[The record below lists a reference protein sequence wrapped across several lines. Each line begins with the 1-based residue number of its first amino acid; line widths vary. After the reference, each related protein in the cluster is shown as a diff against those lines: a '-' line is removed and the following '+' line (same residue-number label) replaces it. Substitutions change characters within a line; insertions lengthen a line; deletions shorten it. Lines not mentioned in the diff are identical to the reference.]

1 MEIIKAILFGIVEGI
16 TEWLPISSTGHMIL
30 LNEFINLNVS
40 KDFYSLFEVVIQLGA
55 IMAVVVMYFK
65 TIWPFGF
72 GKTKKETKE
81 TFNLWGKILVACVP
95 AAIIGILLD
104 DWLDAHLYNSIVVS
118 LMLIIYGI
126 IFIVVESKNMGKGKT
141 ENLNERDLFKSDNIS
156 PFFDFDEEEFSN
168 MSRVQKPKTTNVM
181 EYERKKRVEKRYDMG
196 NFSKIERTEVVEKK
210 KFKPSPIISPVYG
223 ILNEDY
229 KPEDIKSKT
238 DNVVNTGLDFNS
250 VRKKA
255 FGEETLGEPEATYYE
270 ESVTVKV
277 KENEEEKQQKV
288 KTIDELLEDTSD
300 VTIDVDEKNS
310 VEDKNNK
317 EATNEVADYERI
329 DKDLEEVTAKC
340 DVNKTEMKKV
350 EDDDTLENDLFDL
363 IDSMYDNR
371 EEGDI

>member
-1 MEIIKAILFGIVEGI
+1 MGLLNKIKGILFEEVE
-16 TEWLPISSTGHMIL
+16 E
-30 LNEFINLNVS
+30 
-40 KDFYSLFEVVIQLGA
+40 DEVVSTPKSEEKKPIAEKIEPQRKVEEPVEKSVQKVTA
-55 IMAVVVMYFK
+55 PV
-65 TIWPFGF
+65 
-72 GKTKKETKE
+72 KET
-81 TFNLWGKILVACVP
+81 
-95 AAIIGILLD
+95 
-104 DWLDAHLYNSIVVS
+104 
-118 LMLIIYGI
+118 
-126 IFIVVESKNMGKGKT
+126 KT

-317 EATNEVADYERI
+317 EATDEVADYERI

>member
-1 MEIIKAILFGIVEGI
+1 MGLLNKIKGILFEEVE
-16 TEWLPISSTGHMIL
+16 E
-30 LNEFINLNVS
+30 
-40 KDFYSLFEVVIQLGA
+40 DEVVSTPKSEEKKPIAEKIEPQRKVEEPVEKSVPKVTA
-55 IMAVVVMYFK
+55 PV
-65 TIWPFGF
+65 
-72 GKTKKETKE
+72 KETK
-81 TFNLWGKILVACVP
+81 
-95 AAIIGILLD
+95 
-104 DWLDAHLYNSIVVS
+104 
-118 LMLIIYGI
+118 
-126 IFIVVESKNMGKGKT
+126 T
-141 ENLNERDLFKSDNIS
+141 ENFNERDLFKSDNIS

-340 DVNKTEMKKV
+340 DANKTEMRKV

>member
-1 MEIIKAILFGIVEGI
+1 MGLLNKIKGILFEEVE
-16 TEWLPISSTGHMIL
+16 E
-30 LNEFINLNVS
+30 
-40 KDFYSLFEVVIQLGA
+40 DEVVSTPKSEEKKPIAEKIEPQRKVEEPVEKSVPKVTA
-55 IMAVVVMYFK
+55 PV
-65 TIWPFGF
+65 
-72 GKTKKETKE
+72 KET
-81 TFNLWGKILVACVP
+81 
-95 AAIIGILLD
+95 
-104 DWLDAHLYNSIVVS
+104 
-118 LMLIIYGI
+118 
-126 IFIVVESKNMGKGKT
+126 KT

-340 DVNKTEMKKV
+340 DANKTEMRKV

-371 EEGDI
+371 EDGDI

>member
-1 MEIIKAILFGIVEGI
+1 MGLLNKIKGILFEEVE
-16 TEWLPISSTGHMIL
+16 E
-30 LNEFINLNVS
+30 
-40 KDFYSLFEVVIQLGA
+40 DEVVSTPKSEEKKPIAEKIEPQRKVEEPVEKSVPKVTA
-55 IMAVVVMYFK
+55 PV
-65 TIWPFGF
+65 
-72 GKTKKETKE
+72 KET
-81 TFNLWGKILVACVP
+81 
-95 AAIIGILLD
+95 
-104 DWLDAHLYNSIVVS
+104 
-118 LMLIIYGI
+118 
-126 IFIVVESKNMGKGKT
+126 KT

-255 FGEETLGEPEATYYE
+255 FGEEILGEPEATYYE

>member
-1 MEIIKAILFGIVEGI
+1 MGLLNKIKGILFEEVE
-16 TEWLPISSTGHMIL
+16 E
-30 LNEFINLNVS
+30 
-40 KDFYSLFEVVIQLGA
+40 DEVVSTPKSEEKKPIAEKIEPQRKVEEPVEKSVPKVTA
-55 IMAVVVMYFK
+55 PV
-65 TIWPFGF
+65 
-72 GKTKKETKE
+72 KET
-81 TFNLWGKILVACVP
+81 
-95 AAIIGILLD
+95 
-104 DWLDAHLYNSIVVS
+104 
-118 LMLIIYGI
+118 
-126 IFIVVESKNMGKGKT
+126 KT

-196 NFSKIERTEVVEKK
+196 NFSKIERTEVEEKK

-310 VEDKNNK
+310 VEDKNDIK
-317 EATNEVADYERI
+317 ATDEVADYERI

-340 DVNKTEMKKV
+340 DANKTEMRKV

>member
-1 MEIIKAILFGIVEGI
+1 MGLLNKIKGILFEEVE
-16 TEWLPISSTGHMIL
+16 E
-30 LNEFINLNVS
+30 
-40 KDFYSLFEVVIQLGA
+40 DEVVSTPKSEEKKPIAEKIEPQRKVEEPVEKSVPKVTAL
-55 IMAVVVMYFK
+55 V
-65 TIWPFGF
+65 
-72 GKTKKETKE
+72 KET
-81 TFNLWGKILVACVP
+81 
-95 AAIIGILLD
+95 
-104 DWLDAHLYNSIVVS
+104 
-118 LMLIIYGI
+118 
-126 IFIVVESKNMGKGKT
+126 KT

-310 VEDKNNK
+310 VEDKNDIK
-317 EATNEVADYERI
+317 ATDEVADYERI

-340 DVNKTEMKKV
+340 DVNKTEMRKV

>member
-1 MEIIKAILFGIVEGI
+1 MGLLNKIKGILFEEVE
-16 TEWLPISSTGHMIL
+16 E
-30 LNEFINLNVS
+30 
-40 KDFYSLFEVVIQLGA
+40 DEVVSTPKSEEKKPIAEKIEPQRKVEEPVEKSVPKVTA
-55 IMAVVVMYFK
+55 PV
-65 TIWPFGF
+65 
-72 GKTKKETKE
+72 KETK
-81 TFNLWGKILVACVP
+81 
-95 AAIIGILLD
+95 
-104 DWLDAHLYNSIVVS
+104 
-118 LMLIIYGI
+118 
-126 IFIVVESKNMGKGKT
+126 T
-141 ENLNERDLFKSDNIS
+141 ENFNERDLFKSDNIS

-317 EATNEVADYERI
+317 EATDEVADYERI

-340 DVNKTEMKKV
+340 DVNKTEMRKV

>member
-1 MEIIKAILFGIVEGI
+1 MGLLNKIKGILFEEVE
-16 TEWLPISSTGHMIL
+16 E
-30 LNEFINLNVS
+30 
-40 KDFYSLFEVVIQLGA
+40 DEVVSTPKSEEKKPIAEKIEPQRKVEEPVEKSVPKVTA
-55 IMAVVVMYFK
+55 PV
-65 TIWPFGF
+65 
-72 GKTKKETKE
+72 KET
-81 TFNLWGKILVACVP
+81 
-95 AAIIGILLD
+95 
-104 DWLDAHLYNSIVVS
+104 
-118 LMLIIYGI
+118 
-126 IFIVVESKNMGKGKT
+126 KT

-310 VEDKNNK
+310 VEDKNDIK
-317 EATNEVADYERI
+317 ATDELADYERI

>member
-1 MEIIKAILFGIVEGI
+1 MGLLNKIKGILFEEVE
-16 TEWLPISSTGHMIL
+16 E
-30 LNEFINLNVS
+30 
-40 KDFYSLFEVVIQLGA
+40 DEVVSTPKSEEKKPIAEKIEPQRKVEEPVEKSVPKVTA
-55 IMAVVVMYFK
+55 PV
-65 TIWPFGF
+65 
-72 GKTKKETKE
+72 KET
-81 TFNLWGKILVACVP
+81 
-95 AAIIGILLD
+95 
-104 DWLDAHLYNSIVVS
+104 
-118 LMLIIYGI
+118 
-126 IFIVVESKNMGKGKT
+126 KT

-156 PFFDFDEEEFSN
+156 PIFDIDEEEFSN

-310 VEDKNNK
+310 VEDKNDIK
-317 EATNEVADYERI
+317 ATDEVADYERI

-340 DVNKTEMKKV
+340 DVNKTEMRKV

>member
-1 MEIIKAILFGIVEGI
+1 MGLLNKIKGILFEEVE
-16 TEWLPISSTGHMIL
+16 E
-30 LNEFINLNVS
+30 
-40 KDFYSLFEVVIQLGA
+40 DEVVSTP
-55 IMAVVVMYFK
+55 K
-65 TIWPFGF
+65 SEE
-72 GKTKKETKE
+72 KKPIAEKIEPQRKVEEPVEKSVPKVTAPVKE
-81 TFNLWGKILVACVP
+81 
-95 AAIIGILLD
+95 
-104 DWLDAHLYNSIVVS
+104 
-118 LMLIIYGI
+118 
-126 IFIVVESKNMGKGKT
+126 EKT

-196 NFSKIERTEVVEKK
+196 SFSKIERTEVVEKK

-229 KPEDIKSKT
+229 KPEDIKNKT

-255 FGEETLGEPEATYYE
+255 FGEETLSEPEATYYE

-310 VEDKNNK
+310 VEDKNDI

-340 DVNKTEMKKV
+340 DVNKTEMRKV

>member
-1 MEIIKAILFGIVEGI
+1 MGLLNKIKGILFEEVE
-16 TEWLPISSTGHMIL
+16 E
-30 LNEFINLNVS
+30 
-40 KDFYSLFEVVIQLGA
+40 DEVVSTPKSEEKKPIAEKIEPQRKVEEPVEKSVPKVTA
-55 IMAVVVMYFK
+55 PV
-65 TIWPFGF
+65 
-72 GKTKKETKE
+72 KET
-81 TFNLWGKILVACVP
+81 
-95 AAIIGILLD
+95 
-104 DWLDAHLYNSIVVS
+104 
-118 LMLIIYGI
+118 
-126 IFIVVESKNMGKGKT
+126 KT

-310 VEDKNNK
+310 VEDKNDK
-317 EATNEVADYERI
+317 EATDEVADYERI

-340 DVNKTEMKKV
+340 DVNKTEMRKV

>member
-1 MEIIKAILFGIVEGI
+1 MGLLNKIKGILFEEVE
-16 TEWLPISSTGHMIL
+16 E
-30 LNEFINLNVS
+30 
-40 KDFYSLFEVVIQLGA
+40 DEVVSTPKSEEKKPIAEKIEPQRKVEEPVEKSVPKVTA
-55 IMAVVVMYFK
+55 PV
-65 TIWPFGF
+65 
-72 GKTKKETKE
+72 KET
-81 TFNLWGKILVACVP
+81 
-95 AAIIGILLD
+95 
-104 DWLDAHLYNSIVVS
+104 
-118 LMLIIYGI
+118 
-126 IFIVVESKNMGKGKT
+126 KT

-310 VEDKNNK
+310 VEDKNDIK
-317 EATNEVADYERI
+317 ATDEVADYERI

-340 DVNKTEMKKV
+340 DVNKTKMRKV

>member
-1 MEIIKAILFGIVEGI
+1 MGLLNKIKGILFEEVE
-16 TEWLPISSTGHMIL
+16 E
-30 LNEFINLNVS
+30 
-40 KDFYSLFEVVIQLGA
+40 DEVVSTP
-55 IMAVVVMYFK
+55 K
-65 TIWPFGF
+65 SEE
-72 GKTKKETKE
+72 KKPIAEKIEPQRKVEEPVEKSVQKVTAPVKE
-81 TFNLWGKILVACVP
+81 A
-95 AAIIGILLD
+95 
-104 DWLDAHLYNSIVVS
+104 
-118 LMLIIYGI
+118 
-126 IFIVVESKNMGKGKT
+126 KT

-340 DVNKTEMKKV
+340 DANKTEMRKV

>member
-1 MEIIKAILFGIVEGI
+1 MGLLNKIKGILFEEVE
-16 TEWLPISSTGHMIL
+16 E
-30 LNEFINLNVS
+30 
-40 KDFYSLFEVVIQLGA
+40 DEVVSTPKSEEKKPIAEKIEPQRKVEEPVEKSVPKVTA
-55 IMAVVVMYFK
+55 PV
-65 TIWPFGF
+65 
-72 GKTKKETKE
+72 KET
-81 TFNLWGKILVACVP
+81 
-95 AAIIGILLD
+95 
-104 DWLDAHLYNSIVVS
+104 
-118 LMLIIYGI
+118 
-126 IFIVVESKNMGKGKT
+126 KT

-310 VEDKNNK
+310 VEDKNDIK
-317 EATNEVADYERI
+317 ATNEVADYECI

-340 DVNKTEMKKV
+340 DANKTEMRKV

>member
-1 MEIIKAILFGIVEGI
+1 MGLLNKIKGILFEEVE
-16 TEWLPISSTGHMIL
+16 E
-30 LNEFINLNVS
+30 
-40 KDFYSLFEVVIQLGA
+40 DEVVSTPKSEEKKPIAEKIEPQRKVEEPVEKSVPKVTA
-55 IMAVVVMYFK
+55 PV
-65 TIWPFGF
+65 
-72 GKTKKETKE
+72 KET
-81 TFNLWGKILVACVP
+81 
-95 AAIIGILLD
+95 
-104 DWLDAHLYNSIVVS
+104 
-118 LMLIIYGI
+118 
-126 IFIVVESKNMGKGKT
+126 KT

-310 VEDKNNK
+310 VEDKNDI

-340 DVNKTEMKKV
+340 DVNKTEMRKV

>member
-1 MEIIKAILFGIVEGI
+1 MGLLNKIKGILFEEVE
-16 TEWLPISSTGHMIL
+16 E
-30 LNEFINLNVS
+30 
-40 KDFYSLFEVVIQLGA
+40 DEVVSTPKSEEKKPIAEKIEPQRKVEEPVEKSVPKA
-55 IMAVVVMYFK
+55 TAPV
-65 TIWPFGF
+65 
-72 GKTKKETKE
+72 KET
-81 TFNLWGKILVACVP
+81 
-95 AAIIGILLD
+95 
-104 DWLDAHLYNSIVVS
+104 
-118 LMLIIYGI
+118 
-126 IFIVVESKNMGKGKT
+126 KT

-310 VEDKNNK
+310 VEDKNDIK
-317 EATNEVADYERI
+317 ATDEVADYERI

-340 DVNKTEMKKV
+340 DVNKTEMRKV

>member
-1 MEIIKAILFGIVEGI
+1 MGLLNKIKGILFEEVE
-16 TEWLPISSTGHMIL
+16 E
-30 LNEFINLNVS
+30 
-40 KDFYSLFEVVIQLGA
+40 DEVVSTPKSEEKKPIAEKIEPQRKVEEPVEKSVPKVTA
-55 IMAVVVMYFK
+55 PV
-65 TIWPFGF
+65 
-72 GKTKKETKE
+72 KET
-81 TFNLWGKILVACVP
+81 
-95 AAIIGILLD
+95 
-104 DWLDAHLYNSIVVS
+104 
-118 LMLIIYGI
+118 
-126 IFIVVESKNMGKGKT
+126 KT

-310 VEDKNNK
+310 VEDKNDI
-317 EATNEVADYERI
+317 EVTNDEVEDYERI
-329 DKDLEEVTAKC
+329 DEDLEEVTTKN
-340 DVNKTEMKKV
+340 DVNKTEMEKV

-371 EEGDI
+371 EDGDI

>member
-1 MEIIKAILFGIVEGI
+1 MGLLNKIKGILFEEVE
-16 TEWLPISSTGHMIL
+16 
-30 LNEFINLNVS
+30 
-40 KDFYSLFEVVIQLGA
+40 DDEVVSTPKSEEKKPIAEKIEPQRKVEEPVEKSVPKVTA
-55 IMAVVVMYFK
+55 PV
-65 TIWPFGF
+65 
-72 GKTKKETKE
+72 KET
-81 TFNLWGKILVACVP
+81 
-95 AAIIGILLD
+95 
-104 DWLDAHLYNSIVVS
+104 
-118 LMLIIYGI
+118 
-126 IFIVVESKNMGKGKT
+126 KT

-310 VEDKNNK
+310 VEDKNDIK
-317 EATNEVADYERI
+317 ATDEVADYERI

-340 DVNKTEMKKV
+340 DANKTEMRKV

>member
-1 MEIIKAILFGIVEGI
+1 MGLLNKIKGILFEEVE
-16 TEWLPISSTGHMIL
+16 E
-30 LNEFINLNVS
+30 
-40 KDFYSLFEVVIQLGA
+40 DEVVSTPKSEEKKPIAEKIEPQRKVEEPVEKSVPKVTA
-55 IMAVVVMYFK
+55 PV
-65 TIWPFGF
+65 
-72 GKTKKETKE
+72 KET
-81 TFNLWGKILVACVP
+81 
-95 AAIIGILLD
+95 
-104 DWLDAHLYNSIVVS
+104 
-118 LMLIIYGI
+118 
-126 IFIVVESKNMGKGKT
+126 KT

-288 KTIDELLEDTSD
+288 KTIDELLEDTAD
-300 VTIDVDEKNS
+300 VTINVDDKND
-310 VEDKNNK
+310 VEDKK
-317 EATNEVADYERI
+317 DIEVTNDEVEDYERI
-329 DKDLEEVTAKC
+329 DEDLEEVTTKN
-340 DVNKTEMKKV
+340 DVNKTEMEKV

-371 EEGDI
+371 EDGDI